1 MTEKNIK
8 AAFRGAGLAPL
19 DPKSVISKL
28 DVQLRT
34 PTPAEEV
41 VSPRPLGSQR
51 PQRLSLR
58 PTLSL
63 NILKGESKGIKIVM
77 HKVALLEAKV
87 QDLEQANE
95 ILRRRRRAKRSRLQ
109 KGGVMTVEEGRQ
121 VIGQTDVDAQAVA
134 GPSRRGGEGGPA
146 RLKERRCG
154 ACGKTGHN
162 ARTCQIVVA
171 VSLEEYSD

>member
-1 MTEKNIK
+1 MK
-8 AAFRGAGLAPL
+8 
-19 DPKSVISKL
+19 
-28 DVQLRT
+28 
-34 PTPAEEV
+34 
-41 VSPRPLGSQR
+41 
-51 PQRLSLR
+51 

-63 NILKGESKGIKIVM
+63 NILKGDSKGIKTSALESILEALRSSSKGTKIVM
-77 HKVALLEAKV
+77 HKVALLEARV

-95 ILRRRRRAKRSRLQ
+95 ILSRRRRAKRTRLQ

-121 VIGQTDVDAQAVA
+121 VIDQTDANAQAVA
-134 GPSRRGGEGGPA
+134 GLSRSGGQGGPA

-171 VSLEEYSD
+171 MSLEEYSD